1 MTPEEE
7 IKGIDKSTYRHSW
20 FDEITNVGLPK
31 GRITL
36 VLVHPIKRGGRKIGT
51 KYTGKFTAIV
61 LGIIFFANVQGRGRR
76 SRRVRLTCECRT
88 RRVEVRPDMNF
99 KEKSQRSN
107 DHNDIFSFLGEM
119 PLGNSW
125 VLASQI

>member
-1 MTPEEE
+1 MYNIIHQQYFLRERTGEE
-7 IKGIDKSTYRHSW
+7 
-20 FDEITNVGLPK
+20 DEDPG
-31 GRITL
+31 GFGSL
-36 VLVHPIKRGGRKIGT
+36 VNAEPGG
-51 KYTGKFTAIV
+51 
-61 LGIIFFANVQGRGRR
+61 
-76 SRRVRLTCECRT
+76 
-88 RRVEVRPDMNF
+88 VEVRPEMNF